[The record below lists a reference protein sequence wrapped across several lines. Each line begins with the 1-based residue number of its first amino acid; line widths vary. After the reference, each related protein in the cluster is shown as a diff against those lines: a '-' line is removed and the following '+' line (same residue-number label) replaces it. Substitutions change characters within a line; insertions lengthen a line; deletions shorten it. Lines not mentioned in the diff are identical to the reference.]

1 MWGLLLLATD
11 GSPPALEATRK
22 AIALARLSS
31 APLVAVAVGFPD
43 ERAPERAG
51 LHYAKELAE
60 RQGVVCT
67 VEAREGVVADEIL
80 LAASEHHAGLLVLG
94 DTGRTGL
101 TRLLMGSVAQAVLER
116 SPVPVLVVR
125 GETSENQASVP
136 TAAEAET
143 SEGGARTT
151 MVELDH
157 VVGAVGHAAAV
168 VSADNTA
175 VALGSGALPI
185 FGTPALLALVEK
197 AAVQALQ
204 GHLPLGMTTLGT
216 GIQLRHMSATP
227 LGHNVQAE
235 ATLVAVSGRRLE
247 FRVAAFDERE
257 RIAEGTHERFIVDA
271 GRFMD
276 RMTAKRPKGS

>member
-1 MWGLLLLATD
+1 MWKLLLLATD

-22 AIALARLSS
+22 AIAMARLSS
-31 APLVAVAVGFPD
+31 APVVAVAVGFPD

-51 LHYAKELAE
+51 LHYARELAE
-60 RQGVVCT
+60 RQGVPCT
-67 VEAREGVVADEIL
+67 LEAREGVVADEIL
-80 LAASEHHAGLLVLG
+80 HAASEHRAGLIVLG

-125 GETSENQASVP
+125 GETSEDHASAP
-136 TAAEAET
+136 PAPEAET
-143 SEGGARTT
+143 NEGKTT

-271 GRFMD
+271 GRFME